1 MRHKDEVLAVFL
13 KWKKLIETQTGRKIK
28 RLRFD
33 NGGEYKFDPFL
44 KVCQDEGIAHH
55 FTIKCTS
62 QQNGVAERMNC
73 TLLEKVRCMLSQAK
87 LGREFWAEVVTYASH
102 IINRFPTT
110 TNEGKTPLEVWSGS
124 PATNYDSLCIF
135 GCPVY
140 YHVKDS
146 KLDPRAK
153 KTIFLGF
160 GLCVKEY
167 RLWCTETKKIF
178 IVEMLHLINLSLS
191 SLLIRWTRA

>member
-1 MRHKDEVLAVFL
+1 M
-13 KWKKLIETQTGRKIK
+13 
-28 RLRFD
+28 
-33 NGGEYKFDPFL
+33 
-44 KVCQDEGIAHH
+44 
-55 FTIKCTS
+55 
-62 QQNGVAERMNC
+62 
-73 TLLEKVRCMLSQAK
+73 
-87 LGREFWAEVVTYASH
+87 TYASH
-102 IINRFPTT
+102 IINRLPAAA
-110 TNEGKTPLEVWSGS
+110 NEGKTPLESRS
-124 PATNYDSLCIF
+124 PTTNYDSLCIF

-160 GLCVKEY
+160 GLCVKGY